1 MSIEKPDP
9 TDESDD
15 VDEPDSSDDT
25 DGLSKRYR
33 VKLEAHYRD
42 GLTCLNCLRK
52 FTEDEVDQ
60 LDADHIVPEGVGGGT
75 HHRQIASLCR
85 ECHDAKHKEDEIAP
99 TIRWMSTGD
108 MNDTEWAR
116 YRHFW
121 DEMFPALVEAATGL
135 QIQVLRDIDDTTP
148 WQARHLPLGYHRLIE
163 DILTDRDEIDFAP
176 LGAHH
181 YM

>member
-1 MSIEKPDP
+1 
-9 TDESDD
+9 
-15 VDEPDSSDDT
+15 
-25 DGLSKRYR
+25 
-33 VKLEAHYRD
+33 
-42 GLTCLNCLRK
+42 
-52 FTEDEVDQ
+52 
-60 LDADHIVPEGVGGGT
+60 
-75 HHRQIASLCR
+75 
-85 ECHDAKHKEDEIAP
+85 
-99 TIRWMSTGD
+99 MSTGD